1 MSLRDAFPK
10 PREYAS
16 HYSIS
21 FARGERA
28 RSFALRPIVLVALL
42 SIVPVLAFGCLG
54 LTLLFIFR
62 DDLLASMMARETEMQ
77 YAYEDRLASMRT
89 QMERMKSRELLQEQA
104 YEGRLHELF
113 ARQAQLETRAS
124 LVANLAHRAGVGADV
139 TGDIPRLPAVAAK
152 TEATATKPLSQ
163 DRAPNPL
170 LSQRFPGPP
179 GNLPSAITSFAPITT
194 SEPFANTKP
203 HPDTM
208 ELRLAPSAEP
218 ADAMPPPHRQSAI
231 DAPQERDSAGV
242 ALDATLPGRLAVA
255 ASALDRVE
263 RSQVDTLAKLRAP
276 ALATAERLRIVLAET
291 GLSPDRLIQ
300 AAGTD
305 KRSPQ
310 GGPFV
315 PVQLGPESSP
325 FVREFATVQEALL
338 ITDRL
343 RRVLP
348 HVPLRKPL
356 PGAPDVTSGFGVRID
371 PFLGR
376 PAMHTGID
384 LRDDYGAP
392 VRATAAGRVVTAEWT
407 GGYGKMVELDHG
419 SGLTSRYGHL
429 SAISV
434 REGEMVEAR
443 TIIGRIGSTGRATG
457 PHLHYEVRIDDEA
470 VDPTRFLRAGAKLA
484 SGE

>member
-21 FARGERA
+21 FARGGRA
-28 RSFALRPIVLVALL
+28 RSFAVRPSVLVSLL
-42 SIVPVLAFGCLG
+42 SLVPMLAFGCLA

-62 DDLLASMMARETEMQ
+62 DDLLASLMARQTEMQ
-77 YAYEDRLASMRT
+77 YGYEDRLASMRT
-89 QMERMKSRELLQEQA
+89 QMERMKSQELLQEQA

-124 LVANLAHRAGVGADV
+124 LVANLAQRAGVGADV
-139 TGDIPRLPAVAAK
+139 SGDVPRPAAAAVK
-152 TEATATKPLSQ
+152 AQSMARPPSQ
-163 DRAPNPL
+163 DAAPNPL
-170 LSQRFPGPP
+170 LSQRFSGPP
-179 GNLPSAITSFAPITT
+179 GDLPSATTSFAPITT
-194 SEPFANTKP
+194 SQPFANTKP
-203 HPDTM
+203 HPDMM

-218 ADAMPPPHRQSAI
+218 ADATPPPHRQSAI
-231 DAPQERDSAGV
+231 DAPQERDSADV

-276 ALATAERLRIVLAET
+276 ALATAERLRMALAET
-291 GLSPDRLIQ
+291 GLSPDRLLQ

-315 PVQLGPESSP
+315 PVQLGPDSSP

-343 RRVLP
+343 RRIVP

-407 GGYGKMVELDHG
+407 GGYGKMVEVDHG
-419 SGLTSRYGHL
+419 NGLGSRYGHL

-434 REGEMVEAR
+434 SAGQTVEAG
-443 TIIGRIGSTGRATG
+443 TVIGRIGSTGRATG

-470 VDPTRFLRAGAKLA
+470 VDPSRFLRAGAKLA

>member
-28 RSFALRPIVLVALL
+28 RSFALRPSVLVGLL
-42 SIVPVLAFGCLG
+42 SIVPVLAFGCLA

-62 DDLLASMMARETEMQ
+62 DDLLASLMARETEMQ

-124 LVANLAHRAGVGADV
+124 LVANLAQHASIAADV
-139 TGDIPRLPAVAAK
+139 TGDVPRPAAAAAK
-152 TEATATKPLSQ
+152 AQSMAKPPSQ
-163 DRAPNPL
+163 DAAPNPL
-170 LSQRFPGPP
+170 LSPRFPGSTPS
-179 GNLPSAITSFAPITT
+179 LPSATTSFAPITT
-194 SEPFANTKP
+194 SQPFPNTKP

-218 ADAMPPPHRQSAI
+218 ADATPPHRQSAI
-231 DAPQERDSAGV
+231 DAPQERDSADV

-263 RSQVDTLAKLRAP
+263 RSQVDTLTKLRAP
-276 ALATAERLRIVLAET
+276 ALATAERLRMALAET
-291 GLSPDRLIQ
+291 GLSPDRLLQ
-300 AAGTD
+300 AADTD

-407 GGYGKMVELDHG
+407 GGYGKMVEVDHG

-429 SAISV
+429 SAITV
-434 REGEMVEAR
+434 REGEMIEAR

-470 VDPTRFLRAGAKLA
+470 VDPSRFLRAGAKLA

>member
-1 MSLRDAFPK
+1 
-10 PREYAS
+10 
-16 HYSIS
+16 
-21 FARGERA
+21 
-28 RSFALRPIVLVALL
+28 
-42 SIVPVLAFGCLG
+42 
-54 LTLLFIFR
+54 
-62 DDLLASMMARETEMQ
+62 
-77 YAYEDRLASMRT
+77 
-89 QMERMKSRELLQEQA
+89 
-104 YEGRLHELF
+104 
-113 ARQAQLETRAS
+113 
-124 LVANLAHRAGVGADV
+124 
-139 TGDIPRLPAVAAK
+139 
-152 TEATATKPLSQ
+152 
-163 DRAPNPL
+163 
-170 LSQRFPGPP
+170 
-179 GNLPSAITSFAPITT
+179 
-194 SEPFANTKP
+194 
-203 HPDTM
+203 M

-218 ADAMPPPHRQSAI
+218 ADATPPHRQSAI
-231 DAPQERDSAGV
+231 DAPQERDSADV

-263 RSQVDTLAKLRAP
+263 RSQVDTLTKLRAP
-276 ALATAERLRIVLAET
+276 ALATAERLRMALAET
-291 GLSPDRLIQ
+291 GLSPDRLLQ
-300 AAGTD
+300 AADTD

-407 GGYGKMVELDHG
+407 GGYGKMVEVDHG

-434 REGEMVEAR
+434 REGEMIEAR

-470 VDPTRFLRAGAKLA
+470 VDPSRFLRAGAKLA
-484 SGE
+484 RGE

>member
-1 MSLRDAFPK
+1 MSRRDAFPK

-28 RSFALRPIVLVALL
+28 RSFAVRPSVLVSLL
-42 SIVPVLAFGCLG
+42 SLLPILACGCLA

-62 DDLLASMMARETEMQ
+62 DDLLASMMSRQAEMQ

-124 LVANLAHRAGVGADV
+124 LIVNLAQRAGIAGDV
-139 TGDIPRLPAVAAK
+139 IGEIPRTPATTVKAESSAK
-152 TEATATKPLSQ
+152 PPSQ
-163 DRAPNPL
+163 DASPNPL
-170 LSQRFPGPP
+170 LSQRFSGSPTG
-179 GNLPSAITSFAPITT
+179 LPSATTSFAPIST
-194 SEPFANTKP
+194 SQPYPNTKP

-218 ADAMPPPHRQSAI
+218 ADATPPPRRQSTI
-231 DAPQERDSAGV
+231 DVPRERDSAD
-242 ALDATLPGRLAVA
+242 ASLDATLPERLAIA

-263 RSQVDTLAKLRAP
+263 RNQVDMLAKLRAP
-276 ALATAERLRIVLAET
+276 AVAIAERLRTALAET
-291 GLSPDRLIQ
+291 GLSLDRLTQ
-300 AAGTD
+300 VAGAHTS
-305 KRSPQ
+305 SPQ

-315 PVQLGPESSP
+315 PVQLGPDSSP
-325 FVREFATVQEALL
+325 FVREFSRVQEAVLV
-338 ITDRL
+338 TDRL
-343 RRVLP
+343 RRILP

-384 LRDDYGAP
+384 LRDDYGAA

-407 GGYGKMVELDHG
+407 GGYGKMVEVDHG
-419 SGLTSRYGHL
+419 NGLASRYAHLSGL
-429 SAISV
+429 SV
-434 REGEMVEAR
+434 SEGQMVEAGAV
-443 TIIGRIGSTGRATG
+443 IGRIGSTGRATG

-470 VDPTRFLRAGAKLA
+470 IDPLRFLRAGSKLM
-484 SGE
+484 SSD

>member
-28 RSFALRPIVLVALL
+28 RSFALRPSVLVGLL
-42 SIVPVLAFGCLG
+42 SIVPVLAFSCLA

-62 DDLLASMMARETEMQ
+62 DDLLASLMARQTEMQ
-77 YAYEDRLASMRT
+77 YGYEDRLASMRT
-89 QMERMKSRELLQEQA
+89 QVERMKSRELLQEEA

-124 LVANLAHRAGVGADV
+124 LVANLAQRAGVGADV
-139 TGDIPRLPAVAAK
+139 TGDIPRPSAAAVKAEGAAK
-152 TEATATKPLSQ
+152 PLPP
-163 DRAPNPL
+163 DAAPNPL
-170 LSQRFPGPP
+170 LSQRFSGPP
-179 GNLPSAITSFAPITT
+179 GNLPSATTSFAPITT
-194 SEPFANTKP
+194 SQPFANTKP

-218 ADAMPPPHRQSAI
+218 ADATRPPHRQSAI
-231 DAPQERDSAGV
+231 DPPQERDSADV
-242 ALDATLPGRLAVA
+242 ALEATLPGRLAVA

-276 ALATAERLRIVLAET
+276 ALATAERLRMALAET
-291 GLSPDRLIQ
+291 GLSPDRLLQ
-300 AAGTD
+300 AADTD

-338 ITDRL
+338 RTDRL

-407 GGYGKMVELDHG
+407 GGYGKMVEVDHG
-419 SGLTSRYGHL
+419 SGITSRYGHL
-429 SAISV
+429 SAITV
-434 REGEMVEAR
+434 REGEMIDAR

-470 VDPTRFLRAGAKLA
+470 VDPSRFLRAGAKLA